1 MPAEQQGHE
10 ARCSCSALAG
20 LRCADRAKVLLSE
33 MRGSLAAGG
42 LAVLFCAARQ
52 FGLMTPVFLHS
63 LRSSPQDRMM

>member
-1 MPAEQQGHE
+1 MVLLQRTDEAEV
-10 ARCSCSALAG
+10 S
-20 LRCADRAKVLLSE
+20 LSE

-63 LRSSPQDRMM
+63 FRSRPQDRMM